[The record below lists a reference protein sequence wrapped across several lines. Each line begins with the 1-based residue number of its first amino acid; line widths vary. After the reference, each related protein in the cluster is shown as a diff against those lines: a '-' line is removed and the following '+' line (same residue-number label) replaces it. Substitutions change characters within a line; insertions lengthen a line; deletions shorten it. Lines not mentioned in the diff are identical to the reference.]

1 MLYPCD
7 KALTDKFGRV
17 TCKGSEDEGENLPLC
32 PYQRYCSQAHEWQL
46 TPAYSTCDKR
56 RK

>member
-17 TCKGSEDEGENLPLC
+17 ACKSGVTEGDNLPLC
-32 PYQRYCSQAHEWQL
+32 PYQRYCSQAHEWQI